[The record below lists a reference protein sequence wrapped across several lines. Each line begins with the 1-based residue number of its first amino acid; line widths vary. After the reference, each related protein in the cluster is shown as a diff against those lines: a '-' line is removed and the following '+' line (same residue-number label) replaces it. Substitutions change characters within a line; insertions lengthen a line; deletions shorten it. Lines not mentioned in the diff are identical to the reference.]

1 MGLKMSGSKLDDFA
15 AYSLTLDEGVNRG
28 LREAASRTD
37 AVTWPDR
44 RYYQD
49 PRLFFLEIL
58 ALRPWAKQIEIA
70 EAVRDNERVTVA
82 TCHKIGKSLTEA
94 CLAFWWWASLP
105 DSRVVMTATTAYQI
119 KNIVWREIHA
129 RGRWAKQGVCYH
141 CRKLEEERQARRGF
155 SGESEIV
162 CPHGTPITNE
172 IHLDPAHGILAEDL
186 RQIVGF
192 TGRDAEAVAGVS
204 SPNLLYLL
212 DEASGIPNEIY
223 AAIEGNRA
231 GGAKLCL
238 MGNPTQNEGEFFES
252 HHTKDY
258 CRIQVSALEVPNVIE
273 GWRVIPGLATRS
285 WVEQKKIDWGEDSP
299 DYLIRVLGKF
309 AVGDQGKTISL
320 AMVSAAVD
328 RWYDTPFEGRL
339 FIGLDVAGA
348 GMQGDETVFAFRR
361 GLKILEFRAHRGLN
375 EEGILVNLLGY
386 LQEFKVKGDDVPVVV
401 LDAEGDVGNAVN
413 GELRR
418 YSEEHPGEFELVS
431 LKVSQKAVKMP
442 LVYDTIRDD
451 SWANFVRWIRKGG
464 SFPDNDKLR
473 REVQCP
479 AWVQAPNS
487 SKMKLEPKPIL
498 RKRLGRSPDHAEAA
512 MLSTWEPGGLESSES
527 RKAEQ
532 APQQK
537 PTVHDEYDTTVQAM
551 NPYDGVDPWG

>member
-1 MGLKMSGSKLDDFA
+1 MASKSTAAKVEDFA
-15 AYSLTLDEGVNRG
+15 AYSLTLDECVNRG
-28 LREAASRTD
+28 LREAVHRTQT
-37 AVTWPDR
+37 VQWPDK
-44 RYYQD
+44 RYFND

-70 EAVRDNERVTVA
+70 EAVRDHERVTVA

-94 CLAFWWWASLP
+94 CLAYWWWGSLP

-119 KNIVWREIHA
+119 KNIVWREVHA
-129 RGRWAKQGVCYH
+129 RGRWAKRGICYH

-155 SGESEIV
+155 SMGEPEIV
-162 CPHGTPITNE
+162 CPHGSAITDE
-172 IHLDPAHGILAEDL
+172 IHLDPAHGILADDM

-212 DEASGIPNEIY
+212 DEASGIPDEIY

-252 HHTKDY
+252 HHTKAY
-258 CRIQVSALEVPNVIE
+258 HRIQISALEVPNVVE
-273 GWRVIPGLATRS
+273 GWKVIPGLATQA
-285 WVEQKKIDWGEDSP
+285 WVEQKRTDWGEDSP
-299 DYLIRVLGKF
+299 DFLIRVLGKF
-309 AVGDQGKTISL
+309 AVGEQGKTLSL

-361 GLKILEFRAHRGLN
+361 GKKISEFREHRGLD
-375 EEGILVNLLGY
+375 EDGILVNLLGY
-386 LQEFKVKGDDVPVVV
+386 LLEFRIKGEPVPVVV
-401 LDAEGDVGNAVN
+401 LDAEGDVGNGVN
-413 GELRR
+413 GALRR

-431 LKVSQKAVKMP
+431 LKVSQKAVKLP

-451 SWANFVRWIRKGG
+451 SWANMVRWIRAGG
-464 SFPDNDKLR
+464 CFPDNDKLR
-473 REVQCP
+473 KELQCP
-479 AWVQAPNS
+479 SWIQAPNS
-487 SKMKLEPKPIL
+487 SKMKLEPKPAL
-498 RKRLGRSPDHAEAA
+498 KKRLGRSPDHAEAT
-512 MLSTWEPGGLESSES
+512 MLSVWEPGGLESGDPKKPEP
-527 RKAEQ
+527 EQ
-532 APQQK
+532 RK
-537 PTVHDEYDTTVQAM
+537 PTVHDEYDETVQAM
-551 NPYDGVDPWG
+551 DPYKGVDPWG